1 MTKHDALSFEIDGMT
16 CAGCVGRAEKAIA
29 SVGGVEKAEVNLA
42 THGGRVTLD
51 SKAGPG
57 TAKAIAG
64 ALQAAGYPAVP
75 TRHRFDVEGMSCAS
89 CVNRVE
95 EALLEVPGVISANV
109 NLAENTATATALISD
124 PTVLIEAIRGS
135 GYEAKVLV
143 QGERPTDRNAEEAAK
158 LQGRVLFAAALTLP
172 VFVLE
177 MGGHVYPAIHDL
189 IHRTIGMQA
198 SWLIQFVLATI
209 VLAFPGRQFFEKGI
223 PALLRWAPDM
233 NSLVVLGTSAAW
245 LYSATALFAPGLM
258 PEGTR
263 AVYFEAAAVIVT
275 LILVGRWLEARAK
288 GQTGA
293 AIKRLLGLRPS
304 TARVIREGQEIDVP
318 VDEVQRGDIL
328 MVRPGERIAVDGVVR
343 EGSSWVDESM
353 ITGEPVPV
361 AKAKGAALVAG
372 TVNGNGA
379 LKMRATAVGAETMLS
394 RIISMVEEAQGARLP
409 VQDLVNKIT
418 SVFVPIVMAVAMLT
432 ILTWL
437 VFGPDP
443 RLQYALVAGVAVLI
457 IACPC
462 AMGLATP
469 TSIMVGTGRAA
480 ELGVLFRQ
488 GDALQA
494 LQGVEVV
501 AFDKTGTLTEG
512 KPELTDLEA
521 LNDWA
526 ADDLLAATASV
537 EALSEHP
544 LGRAIVAAAKGKGLA
559 IPPAECFAAIPGYG
573 LSATVGGK
581 AVLVGALRLMTKEGI
596 ETAEFA
602 SAADRLSQKGRTPI
616 LVAIDGEPAGILAV
630 ADKVKPTAA
639 ATIRALHDRGLR
651 VAMITGDTVKTAA
664 AIAAELGID
673 DVQAE
678 VLPEGKVAAI
688 RALQEKGRV
697 AFVGDGINDA
707 PALAS
712 ADVGVAIGTGTDV
725 AVESAHVVLMSGD
738 PSGVVNAIEVSRK
751 TMGNIRQNLGWAFGY
766 NILLVPLAAG
776 ALFPIWGLMLSPAIA
791 AGAMALSSV
800 LVVSNALRLRWV
812 PSVVERGGREA
823 A

>member
-29 SVGGVEKAEVNLA
+29 AVGGVEKAEVNLA
-42 THGGRVTLD
+42 THAGRVTLD
-51 SKAGPG
+51 AKAGPG

-75 TRHRFDVEGMSCAS
+75 TRHRFEVEGMSCAS

-95 EALLEVPGVISANV
+95 VALLEVPGVISASV
-109 NLAENTATATALISD
+109 NLTDNTATATALISD
-124 PTVLIEAIRGS
+124 PAVLIEAIRGS
-135 GYEAKVLV
+135 GYEAKVLE
-143 QGERPTDRNAEEAAK
+143 QGARATDRNAKEAKA
-158 LQGRVLFAAALTLP
+158 LQGRVLVAASLTLP

-177 MGGHVYPAIHDL
+177 MGGHVFPAIHDL
-189 IHRTIGMQA
+189 VHRTIGMQA
-198 SWLIQFVLATI
+198 SWTIQFVLTTI
-209 VLAFPGRQFFEKGI
+209 VLAFPGRQFFAKGI

-233 NSLVVLGTSAAW
+233 NSLVFLGTSAAW
-245 LYSATALFAPGLM
+245 LYSSVALFAPGLM
-258 PEGTR
+258 PEGTQ

-304 TARVIREGQEIDVP
+304 TARVVREGAEVDIP
-318 VDEVQRGDIL
+318 VDEVQRGDVL
-328 MVRPGERIAVDGVVR
+328 VVRPGERIAVDGVVR
-343 EGSSWVDESM
+343 EGDSWVDESM

-379 LKMRATAVGAETMLS
+379 LKMRATSVGAETMLS
-394 RIISMVEEAQGARLP
+394 RIIAMVEEAQGARLP

-418 SVFVPIVMAVAMLT
+418 GVFVPMVMAVATLT
-432 ILTWL
+432 ILAWL

-512 KPELTDLEA
+512 KPELTDLEP
-521 LNDWA
+521 LGGLQ
-526 ADDLLAATASV
+526 ADDLLAATAAV

-544 LGRAIVAAAKGKGLA
+544 LGRAVVAAAKEEGLT
-559 IPPAECFAAIPGYG
+559 IPRAEGFAAIPGYG
-573 LSATVGGK
+573 LSAKVDGK
-581 AVLVGALRLMTKEGI
+581 TVLVGALRLMTKEGI

-602 SAADRLSQKGRTPI
+602 AAADRLSQKGRTPI
-616 LVAIDGEPAGILAV
+616 LVAVDGKPAGILAV

-651 VAMITGDTVKTAA
+651 VAMITGDTKKTAA

-688 RALQEKGRV
+688 HALQQKGRV

-725 AVESAHVVLMSGD
+725 AVESAHVVLMSGN
-738 PSGVVNAIEVSRK
+738 PSGVVNAIEMSRK

-776 ALFPIWGLMLSPAIA
+776 ALYPLWGLMLSPAIA

-800 LVVSNALRLRWV
+800 LVISNALRLRWV
-812 PSVVERGGREA
+812 PSVVDRGAKGA

>member
-51 SKAGPG
+51 PKAGPG

-75 TRHRFDVEGMSCAS
+75 TRHRFEVEGMSCAS

-95 EALLEVPGVISANV
+95 EALLEVPGVISASV
-109 NLAENTATATALISD
+109 NLTDNTATASALISD
-124 PTVLIEAIRGS
+124 PAVLIEAIRGS
-135 GYEAKVLV
+135 GYEAKVLE
-143 QGERPTDRNAEEAAK
+143 QGVRPTDRNAEEAKA
-158 LQGRVLFAAALTLP
+158 LQGRVLIAAALTLP

-177 MGGHVYPAIHDL
+177 MGGHVFPAIHDL
-189 IHRTIGMQA
+189 VHRTIGMQT
-198 SWLIQFVLATI
+198 SWLIQFVLTTA
-209 VLAFPGRQFFEKGI
+209 VLAFPGRQFFAKGI

-245 LYSATALFAPGLM
+245 LYSAVALFAPGLM

-304 TARVIREGQEIDVP
+304 TARVVRDGAEIDIP

-343 EGSSWVDESM
+343 EGDSWVDESM

-379 LKMRATAVGAETMLS
+379 LKMRATAVGVETMLS
-394 RIISMVEEAQGARLP
+394 RIIAMVEEAQGARLP

-418 SVFVPIVMAVAMLT
+418 AVFVPIVMVVATLT
-432 ILTWL
+432 ILAWL

-512 KPELTDLEA
+512 KPELTDLEP
-521 LNDWA
+521 LGGWQSE
-526 ADDLLAATASV
+526 DLLAATAAV

-544 LGRAIVAAAKGKGLA
+544 LGRAIVNAAKEKGLS
-559 IPPAECFAAIPGYG
+559 IPRAEGFSAIPGYG
-573 LSATVGGK
+573 LSAKVDGK
-581 AVLVGALRLMTKEGI
+581 VVLVGALRLMTKEGI
-596 ETAEFA
+596 ETSEFA
-602 SAADRLSQKGRTPI
+602 AAADRLSQRGRTPI
-616 LVAIDGEPAGILAV
+616 LVAIDGKPAGILAV

-651 VAMITGDTVKTAA
+651 VAMITGDTAKTAA
-664 AIAAELGID
+664 AIAKELGID

-738 PSGVVNAIEVSRK
+738 PSGVVNAIEISRK

-776 ALFPIWGLMLSPAIA
+776 AFYPIWGIMLSPAIA

-812 PSVVERGGREA
+812 PSVVDRGAKA
-823 A
+823 AA